1 MASFVGN
8 AGAIKINGATVAELR
23 SYSIE
28 MTSDTIEQTVMGDSS
43 RQYVKG
49 LSTWSGTADAY
60 WDPAHFT
67 GTNNIDGEIFGSSIG
82 DAGAAIIVYP
92 EGDVGAGSD
101 KILSGDC
108 IITGYTV
115 NGTFD
120 GMIEAS
126 ISFQGTGALAYA
138 TNG

>member
-8 AGAIKINGATVAELR
+8 AGAIKINDALVAEVR

-28 MTSDTIEQTVMGDSS
+28 MTADTIEQTVMGDST

-49 LSTWSGTADAY
+49 LSSFSGTADVY

-67 GTNNIDGEIFGSSIG
+67 GTPNIDGEIFGSVG
-82 DAGAAIIVYP
+82 DAGATLKVYP
-92 EGDVGAGSD
+92 EGDVGSGTD
-101 KILSGDC
+101 KILSGD
-108 IITGYTV
+108 IIVTGYTI
-115 NGTFD
+115 NGSFD

-126 ISFQGTGALAYA
+126 ISFQGTGALTYA

>member
-8 AGAIKINGATVAELR
+8 AGAIKINGAAVAEVR

-28 MTSDTIEQTVMGDSS
+28 MTADTIEQTTMGDST

-49 LSTWSGTADAY
+49 LSTFSGTADVY

-67 GTNNIDGEIFGSSIG
+67 GTNNIDGEIFASVG
-82 DAGAAIIVYP
+82 DSGATLAVYP
-92 EGDVGAGSD
+92 EGDVGVGTD
-101 KILSGDC
+101 KVMEGN
-108 IITGYTV
+108 IIVTGYTI
-115 NGTFD
+115 NGSFD

-126 ISFQGTGALAYA
+126 ISFQGTGALTYA

>member
-8 AGAIKINGATVAELR
+8 AGAIKINGAAVAEVR

-28 MTSDTIEQTVMGDSS
+28 MTADTIEQTVMGDST

-49 LSTWSGTADAY
+49 LSTFSGTADVY

-67 GTNNIDGEIFGSSIG
+67 GTNNIDGEIFAAVG
-82 DAGAAIIVYP
+82 DSGATLAIYP
-92 EGDVGAGSD
+92 EGDVGVGTD
-101 KILSGDC
+101 KVMEGN
-108 IITGYTV
+108 IIVTGYTITG
-115 NGTFD
+115 NFD

-126 ISFQGTGALAYA
+126 ISFQGTGALTYA

>member
-8 AGAIKINGATVAELR
+8 AGAIKINGAAVAEVR

-28 MTSDTIEQTVMGDSS
+28 MTADTIEQTVMGDST

-49 LSTWSGTADAY
+49 LSTFSGNADVY

-67 GTNNIDGEIFGSSIG
+67 GTNNLDGEIFAAVG
-82 DAGAAIIVYP
+82 DSGTTLAIYP
-92 EGDVGAGSD
+92 EGDVGVGTD
-101 KILSGDC
+101 KILEGN
-108 IITGYTV
+108 IIVTGYTITG
-115 NGTFD
+115 NFD

-126 ISFQGTGALAYA
+126 ISFQGTGALTYA

>member
-8 AGAIKINGATVAELR
+8 AGALLINGAAVAELR

-28 MTSDTIEQTVMGDSS
+28 MTSDTIEQTVMGDAT

-49 LSTWSGTADAY
+49 LSTFSGTADVF

-67 GTNNIDGEIFGSSIG
+67 GTNNIDGEIFGSVG
-82 DAGAAIIVYP
+82 DTGAALVLYP
-92 EGDVGAGSD
+92 EGQTAGSD
-101 KILSGDC
+101 KVMNGDV
-108 IITGYTV
+108 IITGYTI
-115 NGTFD
+115 NGTVD

-126 ISFQGTGALAYA
+126 ISFQGTGALTYA

>member
-1 MASFVGN
+1 MSSFVGN
-8 AGAIKINGATVAELR
+8 AGAIKINGAAVAEVR

-28 MTSDTIEQTVMGDSS
+28 MTSDTIEQTVMGDAT

-49 LSTWSGTADAY
+49 LSSFSGTADVY

-67 GTNNIDGEIFGSSIG
+67 GTNNIDGEIFAAVG
-82 DAGAAIIVYP
+82 DAGATLAVYP

-101 KILSGDC
+101 KIMTGD
-108 IITGYTV
+108 IIVTGYTI
-115 NGTFD
+115 NGSFD

-126 ISFQGTGALAYA
+126 ISFQGTGALTYA

>member
-8 AGAIKINGATVAELR
+8 AGAIKINGAAVAELR

-28 MTSDTIEQTVMGDSS
+28 ITADTIENTTMGDST
-43 RQYVKG
+43 RQYIKG
-49 LSTWSGTADAY
+49 LSAFSGTADVY

-67 GTNNIDGEIFGSSIG
+67 GTNNIDGELFASVGDSGTSI
-82 DAGAAIIVYP
+82 AIYP
-92 EGDVGAGSD
+92 EGETGGSD
-101 KILSGDC
+101 KIMTGD
-108 IITGYTV
+108 IIVTGYTI
-115 NGTFD
+115 NGTMD

-126 ISFQGTGALAYA
+126 ISFQGTGALTYA

>member
-8 AGAIKINGATVAELR
+8 AGAVKINGAAVAELR

-28 MTSDTIEQTVMGDSS
+28 LTSDTIENTVMGDST

-49 LSTWSGTADAY
+49 LASWSGTADVY

-67 GTNNIDGEIFGSSIG
+67 GTNNIDGEIFGSVG
-82 DAGAAIIVYP
+82 DAGATIAVYP
-92 EGDVGAGSD
+92 EGDVGASD
-101 KILSGDC
+101 KIMSGNI
-108 IITGYTV
+108 IITGYTI
-115 NGTFD
+115 NGSMD

-126 ISFQGTGALAYA
+126 ISFQGTGALTYA